1 MTGVKILAFLS
12 TRHSVLLG
20 SLYSLDS
27 NLQYFSTVCR
37 PGLYSAT
44 SLSSSQSF
52 SERLTLS
59 LMGVFIFICTSKSSR
74 HNFLMQ
80 FLPNDLKPR
89 NFSSYNQKE
98 LPYITLRAKS
108 LRSSILVISCP
119 LSTLI
124 QCNHLGR
131 SKGLCSQGVPIN
143 EPLKKEHLIT
153 TTRYIFMKPN
163 KRFVCLVFVK
173 TTLTCRLTE
182 RNRPPGSEIARLPS
196 AYV

>member
-1 MTGVKILAFLS
+1 MLKTKSFHHDLS
-12 TRHSVLLG
+12 ENIGFPFYPTYNSMLLG

-59 LMGVFIFICTSKSSR
+59 LMGVFIFICTSKSSW

-98 LPYITLRAKS
+98 LPHITLRVKS
-108 LRSSILVISCP
+108 LRSSILVIPCP
-119 LSTLI
+119 LSLHLYNVII
-124 QCNHLGR
+124 QEDRRAFVRRMSLLMNP
-131 SKGLCSQGVPIN
+131 SKKNI
-143 EPLKKEHLIT
+143 
-153 TTRYIFMKPN
+153 
-163 KRFVCLVFVK
+163 
-173 TTLTCRLTE
+173 
-182 RNRPPGSEIARLPS
+182 
-196 AYV
+196 